1 MKTVNKMDFLV
12 QRIIA
17 LENKQTSEMHL
28 IKKQFHDTVEQL
40 NPLYF
45 IKNSF
50 KGFMSSSEVRSDLLH
65 NTVDLATHFLAKN
78 RILAV
83 FEKPIKNILGNTL
96 MFILKKISPKKRL
109 QP

>member
-1 MKTVNKMDFLV
+1 MKTVNKMDFLI

-28 IKKQFHDTVEQL
+28 IKKQFHETVEQL

-45 IKNSF
+45 IKNTF
-50 KGFMSSSEVRSDLLH
+50 KGFIGSSEVRSDLLH
-65 NTVDLATHFLAKN
+65 KAVDLATHFIAKN
-78 RILAV
+78 GLLGV

-96 MFILKKISPKKRL
+96 LFILKKISPKKRL